1 MTGSRHQVA
10 DRHRVGS
17 FVILPLCV
25 KVTVD
30 VWPLALKL
38 LKRQKPSLE
47 WSSQAKKKNLTS

>member
-10 DRHRVGS
+10 DGHRVRS

-25 KVTVD
+25 KITVD
-30 VWPLALKL
+30 VWPLTLKL

-47 WSSQAKKKNLTS
+47 WSLQAKTNLTS

>member
-1 MTGSRHQVA
+1 MTGSRHQDA
-10 DRHRVGS
+10 DQHRVGS

-38 LKRQKPSLE
+38 LKRQKLSLE
-47 WSSQAKKKNLTS
+47 WSLQVKKKI